1 MSRSRRGSLVVV
13 GTGITGINQTTLEAL
28 AAIDGAERL
37 FYIAND
43 PVTEAW
49 LRSRNSSA
57 ATLSDLYARG
67 KPRHTTY
74 AEMAARVVL
83 AAEGGARVC
92 VAIYGHPGIFVQ
104 FSHVAITH
112 LRRRGYP
119 ARMLPG
125 VSADG
130 CLFADLGFNPGDHG
144 VQSFEATDFL
154 LHRRRFDPTSALL
167 LWQVGVLGES
177 DLQVKRKKRP
187 ERLQTLV
194 AALRRFYPAA
204 HRVTLYRSNTFP
216 GNKPA
221 ITRIALA
228 RLSELRISPIATMYI
243 PPLAQRRPAR
253 EVLKWLEE
261 GVSRP

>member
-1 MSRSRRGSLVVV
+1 VTRSRRGSLVVV
-13 GTGITGINQTTLEAL
+13 GTGITGVNQITLEAL
-28 AAIDGAERL
+28 AAIETADRL

-49 LRSRNSSA
+49 LRFRNASA

-74 AEMAARVVL
+74 ADMAARVVL
-83 AAEGGARVC
+83 AVEGGADVC
-92 VAIYGHPGIFVQ
+92 VAVYGHPGIFVQ
-104 FSHVAITH
+104 FSHVAIKH
-112 LRRRGYP
+112 LRRRGYA

-130 CLFADLGFNPGDHG
+130 CLFADVGFNPGDYG

-177 DLQVKRKKRP
+177 DLQITRKRRP
-187 ERLQTLV
+187 ERLQRLV
-194 AALRRFYPAA
+194 TSLRRFYPAR
-204 HRVTLYRSNTFP
+204 HPVTLYRSNTFP
-216 GNKPA
+216 GQTPT
-221 ITRIALA
+221 ITRVALS
-228 RLSELRISPIATMYI
+228 RVTGLRISPIATMYV

-253 EVLKWLEE
+253 EVLAWLEE
-261 GVSRP
+261 GVSRT

>member
-1 MSRSRRGSLVVV
+1 VSRSRRGSLVVV

-28 AAIDGAERL
+28 AAIDNAERL

-43 PVTEAW
+43 RVTEAW
-49 LRSRNSSA
+49 LRSRNASA
-57 ATLSDLYARG
+57 ATLSDLYAKG
-67 KPRHTTY
+67 KPRQTTY
-74 AEMAARVVL
+74 GQMAARVVL
-83 AAEGGARVC
+83 AVEAGASVC
-92 VAIYGHPGIFVQ
+92 LAIYGHPGIFVQ
-104 FSHVAITH
+104 FSHVAVTH
-112 LRRRGYP
+112 LRRRGYA

-154 LHRRRFDPTSALL
+154 LHRRRFDPTSDLL
-167 LWQVGVLGES
+167 LWQVGVLGEA
-177 DLQVKRKKRP
+177 DFQVTRTRRP

-194 AALRRFYPAA
+194 DALRRFYPIA

-216 GNKPA
+216 GSGPA
-221 ITRIALA
+221 IKRVALG
-228 RLSELRISPIATMYI
+228 RLSGLRISPIVTMHV

-253 EVLKWLEE
+253 QVLGWLKEDLPR
-261 GVSRP
+261 G